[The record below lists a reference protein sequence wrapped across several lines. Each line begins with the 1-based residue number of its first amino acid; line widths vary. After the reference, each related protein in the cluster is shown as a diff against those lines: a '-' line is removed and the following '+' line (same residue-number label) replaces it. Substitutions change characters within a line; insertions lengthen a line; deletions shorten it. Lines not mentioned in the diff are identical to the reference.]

1 MIFGVPGSGKSYFTK
16 MEMFQV
22 LIGTKDDVIIVDPT
36 LEYFDLAQVLG
47 TAAATVN
54 FSTYTKIT

>member
-16 MEMFQV
+16 LEMFQV

-36 LEYFDLAQVLG
+36 LEYFDLAQVIG
-47 TAAATVN
+47 DGATA
-54 FSTYTKIT
+54 